1 MESAR
6 IARGNIK
13 ALTDLKAKEYDAV
26 FFPGGFGAAKNL
38 SDFAFKGGEMSVDK
52 DVEKVIK
59 EFHSLRKP
67 IGAACIA
74 PMLIAKVLGN
84 KGVELTLG
92 CKTGDKW
99 PYKGSIDAAAS
110 LGAKPIEKKVN
121 EACLDRKNLIAT
133 SPAFMYEGSFY
144 DIF

>member
-1 MESAR
+1 MVESAR

-13 ALTDLKAKEYDAV
+13 ALSDLKAKDYDAV

-38 SDFAFKGGEMSVDK
+38 SDFAFKGADMQVDS
-52 DVEKVIK
+52 DVAKVIN

-74 PMLIAKVLGN
+74 PMLIAKVLGKKN
-84 KGVELTLG
+84 VEITLG

-99 PYKGSIDAAAS
+99 PYKGSIDAAS
-110 LGAKPIEKKVN
+110 GMGVKHCEK
-121 EACLDRKNLIAT
+121 
-133 SPAFMYEGSFY
+133 
-144 DIF
+144 